1 MGDAV
6 IFEYKNVPG
15 AADAVTKNDGA
26 VKDNELDNNNDVDD
40 DDNVSLV
47 WECGNVCNAYLCET
61 EVCRRALRTTLLQRV
76 EELDLRLSE
85 LDVRQDKKV
94 GQRPTPVAS
103 YFFYFGHFKQQWVE
117 PFIWQQWVKANIWQL
132 WPPV

>member
-76 EELDLRLSE
+76 EELELRLSE

-94 GQRPTPVAS
+94 GL
-103 YFFYFGHFKQQWVE
+103 
-117 PFIWQQWVKANIWQL
+117 KAYAGGFLFLLFWSF
-132 WPPV
+132 